1 MGTSPE
7 TQYFRDIGA
16 TVVAPT
22 THSSIKLTEMAVN
35 SAFQPCPK
43 AADSGIKGQW
53 SGDLATPSILLGSE
67 ST

>member
-43 AADSGIKGQW
+43 AADSGIKG
-53 SGDLATPSILLGSE
+53 
-67 ST
+67 